1 MLDIIRDILDAD
13 HIVDDPQ
20 VERLAKLICSETPSV
35 GIRYDQASLL
45 AVSYTHLTL
54 PTNTPV

>member
-45 AVSYTHLTL
+45 VGQHEWHWPDST
-54 PTNTPV
+54 

>member
-20 VERLAKLICSETPSV
+20 VERLAQLICSETPSV

-45 AVSYTHLTL
+45 VGKHEWHWPDST
-54 PTNTPV
+54 